1 MDPSSLSIV
10 VVWQDAIL
18 SFVAYIGGLSDF
30 FSSSILVL
38 LKNKIF

>member
-30 FSSSILVL
+30 FFFFHFGSFE
-38 LKNKIF
+38 K